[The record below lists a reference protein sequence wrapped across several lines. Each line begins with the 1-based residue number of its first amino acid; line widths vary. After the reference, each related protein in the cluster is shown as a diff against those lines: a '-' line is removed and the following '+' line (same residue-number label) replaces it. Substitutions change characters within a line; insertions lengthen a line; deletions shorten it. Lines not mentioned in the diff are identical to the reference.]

1 MVERHKQQLP
11 HQPIASDKTD
21 VWVFD
26 LDNTLYPAGNNLFAQ
41 IDIKLRDYVAEC
53 LSIGPQEARKI
64 QKKYFMEYGTTLSG
78 MMKHH
83 NVDPDHFLDYVHD
96 IDFSPIKKSPDL
108 INALASLEG
117 RKLIYTNADAAYSAK
132 VLARLGITEHIES
145 IFDIN
150 AAELLPKPAILSYE
164 KFLRDHDVDPNRA
177 VMVEDM
183 AKNLIP
189 AKELGMGTIWVNT
202 GSVWG
207 EADHHPD
214 FVDVET
220 HDLATWLSE
229 HVKQLE
235 K

>member
-1 MVERHKQQLP
+1 MVAKNKQKMS
-11 HQPIASDKTD
+11 HQPIEADKTD

-41 IDIKLRDYVAEC
+41 IDIKLRDYVADW
-53 LSIGPQEARKI
+53 LSIGPEEARKI
-64 QKKYFMEYGTTLSG
+64 QKEYFMEYGTTLSG

-83 NVDPDHFLDYVHD
+83 GVDPDHFLDFVHD
-96 IDFSPIKKSPDL
+96 IDFSPIQDAPEL
-108 INALASLEG
+108 RNALESLKG
-117 RKLIYTNADAAYSAK
+117 RKLVYTNADAVYSSK
-132 VLARLGITEHIES
+132 VLKRLGIEEHIED
-145 IFDIN
+145 IFDIRS
-150 AAELLPKPAILSYE
+150 AHLAPKPAMVSYE
-164 KFLRDHDVDPNRA
+164 KFLRDHDVDPKRA

-202 GSVWG
+202 GSQWG
-207 EADHHPD
+207 LADHHPD
-214 FVDVET
+214 FIDVET

-229 HVKQLE
+229 HVKQT